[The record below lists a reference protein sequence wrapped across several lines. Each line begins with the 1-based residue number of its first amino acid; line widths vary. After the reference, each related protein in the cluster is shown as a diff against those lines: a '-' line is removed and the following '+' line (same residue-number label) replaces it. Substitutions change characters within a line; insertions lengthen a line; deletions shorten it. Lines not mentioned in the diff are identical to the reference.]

1 MPVMIHQ
8 ALKRVLLQTMA
19 GSGSQPGARVK
30 LLEDRHHLL
39 QKLQGE
45 GLGQETL
52 SAQLSHHVERIH
64 SDLAR
69 PELVSAPAP
78 LQPGRT
84 ALLALRSYPHRLCQ
98 SAADVV
104 LSGALQCSLQ
114 SWCMR

>member
-1 MPVMIHQ
+1 MPVMIHR
-8 ALKRVLLQTMA
+8 ALKKVLLQTMA

-52 SAQLSHHVERIH
+52 AAQLSHHVERIH

-69 PELVSAPAP
+69 PELVSSVCSPAARTHCSAGPAKLPPRAP
-78 LQPGRT
+78 R
-84 ALLALRSYPHRLCQ
+84 
-98 SAADVV
+98 V
-104 LSGALQCSLQ
+104 
-114 SWCMR
+114 SWCGAVWVS